1 MRRIST
7 GIVGRE
13 LLGRFTTFDNSL
25 RSIENNQD
33 IVLNPNGSGI
43 VRADAHI
50 QVNDENSVRF
60 ADSGSSNYV
69 EIKAPASLGSNITL
83 TLPDSTTAGNVLTT
97 DGSGNLTFSDLTIEV
112 SNQTADTT
120 AYYPLLSTS
129 NSGSISSVDTAS
141 SKLSF
146 QPSSGNLTVTQLTT
160 GSADINGGSIDGAT
174 IGSNSPSTG
183 NFTSLTGDDLT
194 VSNSVDINAT
204 STTHAI
210 RPNANNTYDLGT
222 SSLRWRDIYT
232 NDLNLSNGIGDYTIV
247 EGEEDL
253 FLYNNKNKRVYK
265 FVIAEVDPQE
275 APAKSS
281 EV

>member
-13 LLGRFTTFDNSL
+13 ILGRFTAFDNSL

-43 VRADAHI
+43 IRSDAHI

-112 SNQTADTT
+112 SNQSAATDT
-120 AYYPLLSTS
+120 YYPLLSTS
-129 NSGSISSVDTAS
+129 DSGSISSVDVSS

-146 QPSSGNLTVTQLTT
+146 QPSSGTLTVTDLSTT
-160 GSADINGGSIDGAT
+160 DINCTDITCTDITASGDLEAGT
-174 IGSNSPSTG
+174 ITE
-183 NFTSLTGDDLT
+183 TSSRALKT
-194 VSNSVDINAT
+194 DINPISNAVD
-204 STTHAI
+204 AI
-210 RPNANNTYDLGT
+210 FALEGVSYTRI
-222 SSLRWRDIYT
+222 SSGRRESGL
-232 NDLNLSNGIGDYTIV
+232 
-247 EGEEDL
+247 
-253 FLYNNKNKRVYK
+253 
-265 FVIAEVDPQE
+265 IAEDVEKVLPELVDSKGEYKSISYSRLTAYLIE
-275 APAKSS
+275 AVKSLKIELD
-281 EV
+281 EVKR